1 MATFLKHE
9 PCTRCG
15 SRDNFARYSD
25 GGGFC
30 FGCRYSER
38 ANGTPFKRLAD
49 AANECTDAVQTSHLP
64 EGSESILPARAISYL
79 SRYGIT
85 MGEVLRQG
93 IVWSPRDEQLIY
105 PYYAT
110 TDDGRKYLACYQARN
125 FNQSRQAKAKYFNKG
140 STSSVIP
147 VIKCLDTTVK
157 RLVIFP
163 KRLVITE
170 DALSAIRIARQCD
183 AMPALGTNVP
193 VHKIMV
199 LARSYERI
207 TIWLDSDKWR
217 EAREIADNVKWLG
230 LSADTIYSELDPKA
244 YTDEQITEYLK

>member
-1 MATFLKHE
+1 MATFLRHE
-9 PCTRCG
+9 SCTRCG

-38 ANGTPFKRLAD
+38 ATGSPFKH
-49 AANECTDAVQTSHLP
+49 AAELDAVSYDTSQAINLP
-64 EGSESILPARAISYL
+64 EDSRSTLPERAVQYL
-79 SRYGIT
+79 SKYGVT
-85 MGEVLRQG
+85 LGEGVRSNVL
-93 IVWSPRDEQLIY
+93 WSEWNEQLIY

-110 TDDGRKYLACYQARN
+110 TEDGRKYLACYQARN
-125 FNQSRQAKAKYFNKG
+125 FNKSRQEKAKYFNKG
-140 STSSVIP
+140 STRDVIP
-147 VIKCLDTTVK
+147 VIKCLPTTVE
-157 RLVIFP
+157 RLVMFP

-193 VHKIMV
+193 VSKIMA

>member
-1 MATFLKHE
+1 MATFVKHE

-25 GGGFC
+25 GSGFC

-38 ANGTPFKRLAD
+38 GIGNPFRANGTGNSQEDCETQETSLPP
-49 AANECTDAVQTSHLP
+49 CTSTLP
-64 EGSESILPARAISYL
+64 EPIVNYL
-79 SRYGIT
+79 SKYGVQVSVAVRH
-85 MGEVLRQG
+85 GL
-93 IVWSPRDEQLIY
+93 VWCSGTEQLIY

-110 TDDGRKYLACYQARN
+110 TPDGRKYLACYQARN
-125 FNQSRQAKAKYFNKG
+125 FNKSRQEKAKYFNKG
-140 STSSVIP
+140 STRNVIP
-147 VIKCLDTTVK
+147 VIKCLTTTV
-157 RLVIFP
+157 

-193 VHKIMV
+193 VSKLMA

-230 LSADTIYSELDPKA
+230 LSADTIYSELDPKT
-244 YTDEQITEYLK
+244 YSDEQITEYLK

>member
-1 MATFLKHE
+1 MAFVKHG

-25 GGGFC
+25 GSGFC

-38 ANGTPFKRLAD
+38 STGLPPGFLTKGVPEASEAEEAIT
-49 AANECTDAVQTSHLP
+49 LP
-64 EGSESILPARAISYL
+64 EGCTSILGPDQLAYL
-79 SRYGIT
+79 ARYGVSST
-85 MGEVLRQG
+85 EGHRQG
-93 IVWSPRDEQLIY
+93 LVWNQRTEQLIY

-110 TDDGRKYLACYQARN
+110 TEDGRKYLACYQARN
-125 FNQSRQAKAKYFNKG
+125 FNKSRQEKAKYFNKG
-140 STSSVIP
+140 STRNVIP
-147 VIKCLDTTVK
+147 VIKCLTATV
-157 RLVIFP
+157 R
-163 KRLVITE
+163 RLVITE

-193 VHKIMV
+193 VSKIMV
-199 LARSYERI
+199 LTRSYERI

>member
-1 MATFLKHE
+1 MSNFVKHE

-25 GGGFC
+25 GSGFC
-30 FGCRYSER
+30 FGCRYNERGIGSPFR
-38 ANGTPFKRLAD
+38 ANGTDGSSEDSETQKTYLPP
-49 AANECTDAVQTSHLP
+49 CTPTLP
-64 EGSESILPARAISYL
+64 ERVINYLNKYGVQVSEA
-79 SRYGIT
+79 
-85 MGEVLRQG
+85 VRQG
-93 IVWSPRDEQLIY
+93 LVWCAGTEQLIY

-110 TDDGRKYLACYQARN
+110 TPDGRKYLACYQARN
-125 FNQSRQAKAKYFNKG
+125 FNKSRQEKAKYFNKG
-140 STSSVIP
+140 STRNVIP
-147 VIKCLDTTVK
+147 IIKSPNSSRT
-157 RLVIFP
+157 
-163 KRLVITE
+163 RLVITE

-193 VHKIMV
+193 VSKIMT

>member
-1 MATFLKHE
+1 LVSQSDDVQTIYLPE
-9 PCTRCG
+9 DCNSTLPERVVRYLG
-15 SRDNFARYSD
+15 RYDVRAREAL
-25 GGGFC
+25 
-30 FGCRYSER
+30 RQHMLWSER
-38 ANGTPFKRLAD
+38 N
-49 AANECTDAVQTSHLP
+49 
-64 EGSESILPARAISYL
+64 
-79 SRYGIT
+79 
-85 MGEVLRQG
+85 
-93 IVWSPRDEQLIY
+93 EQLIY

-110 TDDGRKYLACYQARN
+110 TDDERQYLACYQARN
-125 FNQSRQAKAKYFNKG
+125 FNKSRQEKAKYFNKG
-140 STSSVIP
+140 STRSVIP
-147 VIKCLDTTVK
+147 VIKCIHSTV
-157 RLVIFP
+157 

-230 LSADTIYSELDPKA
+230 LSADTIYSDLDPKS

>member
-1 MATFLKHE
+1 MATFVKHE

-25 GGGFC
+25 GSGFC
-30 FGCRYSER
+30 FGCRYTERGTGSPFNSER
-38 ANGTPFKRLAD
+38 SDSSSEDYETQETSLPP
-49 AANECTDAVQTSHLP
+49 CTSTLP
-64 EGSESILPARAISYL
+64 EPIVNYL
-79 SRYGIT
+79 SKYGVQVS
-85 MGEVLRQG
+85 EAVRQG
-93 IVWSPRDEQLIY
+93 LVWCAGTEQLIY

-110 TDDGRKYLACYQARN
+110 TPNGRKYLACYQARN
-125 FNQSRQAKAKYFNKG
+125 FNKSRQEKAKYFNKG
-140 STSSVIP
+140 STRNVIP
-147 VIKCLDTTVK
+147 VIKCLTATV
-157 RLVIFP
+157 

-193 VHKIMV
+193 VSKLMA

-230 LSADTIYSELDPKA
+230 LSADAIYSELDPKA
-244 YTDEQITEYLK
+244 YSDEQITEYLK

>member
-1 MATFLKHE
+1 MAFVKHE

-25 GGGFC
+25 GSGFC

-38 ANGTPFKRLAD
+38 SSGLPSEWTKQGVS
-49 AANECTDAVQTSHLP
+49 EVTETEEAVTLP
-64 EGSESILPARAISYL
+64 EGCSDILGPDQQQYLARYSVLVSE
-79 SRYGIT
+79 G
-85 MGEVLRQG
+85 LRQG
-93 IVWSPRDEQLIY
+93 LLWNQRTEQLIY

-110 TDDGRKYLACYQARN
+110 TEDGRKYLACYQARN
-125 FNQSRQAKAKYFNKG
+125 FNKSRQEKAKYFNKG
-140 STSSVIP
+140 STRNVIP
-147 VIKCLDTTVK
+147 VIQCSTPSNR

-193 VHKIMV
+193 VSKIMV

>member
-1 MATFLKHE
+1 MASFVKHE

-38 ANGTPFKRLAD
+38 ANGSPFKRVAD
-49 AANECTDAVQTSHLP
+49 SENEYIDNVQTIHLP
-64 EGSESILPARAISYL
+64 EGTVSTLPDRAIQYL
-79 SRYGIT
+79 SRYDIT
-85 MGEVLRQG
+85 VGEALRQG
-93 IVWSPRDEQLIY
+93 MLWSQQSEQLIY

-140 STSSVIP
+140 STSGVIP
-147 VIKCLDTTVK
+147 VIKCLSTTVK
-157 RLVIFP
+157 RLVTFP

-230 LSADTIYSELDPKA
+230 LSADTIYSELDPKS